1 MDIAKYDYRDLDK
14 MSIQCLFQNVNKMI
28 QSFVDIVYN
37 NFKLSTSYNLWSTIS
52 INMNEL
58 AI

>member
-1 MDIAKYDYRDLDK
+1 MDITKYDYRDLDK

-37 NFKLSTSYNLWSTIS
+37 NFKLSTSYNL
-52 INMNEL
+52 
-58 AI
+58 